1 MYTSGTWRR
10 GRSASIWRGTGAR
23 WPHSCSCRAT
33 GGSSLQEEAL
43 TEGERRAQR
52 YVEDDDVHFS
62 HQGFT
67 VLLAAAEGGDSAVVQ
82 LLLAKGADVRGE
94 PRAG

>member
-1 MYTSGTWRR
+1 MEHDG
-10 GRSASIWRGTGAR
+10 
-23 WPHSCSCRAT
+23 
-33 GGSSLQEEAL
+33 
-43 TEGERRAQR
+43 
-52 YVEDDDVHFS
+52 VHYS

-67 VLLAAAEGGDSAVVQ
+67 VLMAAEGGDSAVVQ